1 MGPFCVTRSNPT
13 YQLTDPT
20 QPMGQP
26 NPWAT
31 LGTPAAATHTRI
43 VVSVAHQ
50 RRRPNRLTSVRPSVG
65 RSRNFPVRRRSATVR
80 PSAGRRLYITSPRR
94 RRRRYA
100 ASDSKCIWRCRR
112 SPAVLLSYPRLT
124 RLVGMQSAADRF
136 IIHCRQRHARLP
148 CVYNDR
154 TTQRSSCRPTQL
166 RVYCHTSCRVAL
178 LRAGLTSMMYWAGG
192 SG

>member
-1 MGPFCVTRSNPT
+1 
-13 YQLTDPT
+13 
-20 QPMGQP
+20 MGQP

-94 RRRRYA
+94 RRRRRYA

-154 TTQRSSCRPTQL
+154 TTQRSSCRPVRNSEYTVTQSAASL
-166 RVYCHTSCRVAL
+166 CCVPA
-178 LRAGLTSMMYWAGG
+178 
-192 SG
+192 